1 MQHINNDRV
10 SHEQREEGVM
20 RRLAI
25 VMICLCVFWTRVPG
39 VFANEAVC
47 GSDVPVMTIARLGQ
61 IATALDPDALAHGKG
76 WRMRIGGQVT
86 LLTADAAAGRLRAMV
101 PIGRAEDMGKAELQR
116 MLQAN
121 FDTALDG
128 RYAIARG
135 LVWSVFVHPL
145 RGLDR
150 DLLIAGLAQAATLA
164 RTHGTLYS
172 GGGMQFGGGD
182 SPGLQRDLLNEL
194 LRRGEDL

>member
-1 MQHINNDRV
+1 
-10 SHEQREEGVM
+10 M
-20 RRLAI
+20 RRIAI
-25 VMICLCVFWTRVPG
+25 AIIYVYALGGWVP
-39 VFANEAVC
+39 
-47 GSDVPVMTIARLGQ
+47 DVSASETHHVADEPIMTIARLGE
-61 IATALDPDALAHGKG
+61 IATALDPDAVHHGNG

-86 LLTADAAAGRLRAMV
+86 LLTADAAAGRLRAMM
-101 PIGRAEDMGKAELQR
+101 PIGRADDMEKAELQR

-121 FDTALDG
+121 FDSALDG

-145 RGLDR
+145 RGLEKDH
-150 DLLIAGLAQAATLA
+150 LIAGLAQAATLA

-172 GGGMQFGGGD
+172 SGGLQFGGGD
-182 SPGLQRDLLNEL
+182 SPDLQHDLLNEL